1 MGNNEWSISN
11 EVIFEIE
18 HKSFAESVFPMA
30 YKTKID
36 GKSFR
41 VNTWE
46 KPVDS
51 YLIQQYFGF
60 MKVLK
65 IPTCR
70 INWVIVRC

>member
-18 HKSFAESVFPMA
+18 HKSFVFPMA

-41 VNTWE
+41 VNTSE
-46 KPVDS
+46 KPVYS
-51 YLIQQYFGF
+51 YLIQQCFGF

-70 INWVIVRC
+70 INWVTVRC